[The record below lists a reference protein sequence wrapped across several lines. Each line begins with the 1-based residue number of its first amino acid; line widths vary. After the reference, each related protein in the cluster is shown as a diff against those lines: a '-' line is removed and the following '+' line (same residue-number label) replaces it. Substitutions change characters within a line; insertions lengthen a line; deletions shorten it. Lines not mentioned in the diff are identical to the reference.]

1 VVSCCERLTGYFRR
15 AVRAAVLFMATPSA
29 AAALATAAAAN
40 TPTIALGVDPLFE
53 EWEMPST
60 LPQLAMCISNLA
72 LEQTNTFEKT
82 DAATAGEEVPTAEA
96 EESGSG
102 VKRKLDDSGGAAA
115 SDGSTAE
122 APAKMQSW
130 KNSEWKKDWG
140 YGCSSREI
148 AGFHKMTVRFSP
160 VTSWQQRIVWVHPET
175 TADDLKW
182 WLAPKLAADSSTWRV
197 VGGCA
202 GVPWRRHDKI
212 CEAAPM
218 AGDGAVPDPIAVIV
232 PSFG

>member
-1 VVSCCERLTGYFRR
+1 VASCCERLTGYFRR

-96 EESGSG
+96 EES
-102 VKRKLDDSGGAAA
+102 
-115 SDGSTAE
+115 
-122 APAKMQSW
+122 
-130 KNSEWKKDWG
+130 
-140 YGCSSREI
+140 SS
-148 AGFHKMTVRFSP
+148 
-160 VTSWQQRIVWVHPET
+160 
-175 TADDLKW
+175 
-182 WLAPKLAADSSTWRV
+182 
-197 VGGCA
+197 
-202 GVPWRRHDKI
+202 
-212 CEAAPM
+212 
-218 AGDGAVPDPIAVIV
+218 
-232 PSFG
+232 

>member
-1 VVSCCERLTGYFRR
+1 VKGSPAFSGRQCEQFCVLKM
-15 AVRAAVLFMATPSA
+15 AAPFASA
-29 AAALATAAAAN
+29 AATAAAAD
-40 TPTIALGVDPLFE
+40 TLTVTGGADAMFA

-72 LEQTNTFEKT
+72 LEPRNTFEKT
-82 DAATAGEEVPTAEA
+82 ESASAGEEVPTAGA
-96 EESGSG
+96 EESNAG

-115 SDGSTAE
+115 SDGSMAE

-148 AGFHKMTVRFSP
+148 TGFHKMTVRFSP
-160 VTSWQQRIVWVHPET
+160 VTSWQQRIVWVHPDT

-182 WLAPKLAADSSTWRV
+182 WLALQLAADSSTWRV

-202 GVPWRRHDKI
+202 GVPWRSKDKI
-212 CEAAPM
+212 CEAAPL